1 MFLHFFYVTYKK
13 GKENYITIIK
23 SKEKSIEFNN
33 LNTLLYNKL
42 HLLNSDNNNNNN
54 NTELTNINF
63 YEYFYIKKGLII
75 ENQKYLWD
83 SLIKIYLKHIDI
95 KILIDQEY
103 INNLYNQ
110 KILLFDFNIYK
121 NKIIDFLIEHYSH
134 SYSEINHETNNLN
147 QIIASEVKEEN

>member
-13 GKENYITIIK
+13 GKQNYIAIIK
-23 SKEKSIEFNN
+23 SNENFIEFNN
-33 LNTLLYNKL
+33 LNNLLYNKL
-42 HLLNSDNNNNNN
+42 HLLNSDNTI
-54 NTELTNINF
+54 NTIELSNINY

-83 SLIKIYLKHIDI
+83 NLMKIYLKNIDI
-95 KILIDQEY
+95 KILLDQDY

-121 NKIIDFLIEHYSH
+121 HQIIDFLIEHYSH
-134 SYSEINHETNNLN
+134 CYSEDK
-147 QIIASEVKEEN
+147 VEN